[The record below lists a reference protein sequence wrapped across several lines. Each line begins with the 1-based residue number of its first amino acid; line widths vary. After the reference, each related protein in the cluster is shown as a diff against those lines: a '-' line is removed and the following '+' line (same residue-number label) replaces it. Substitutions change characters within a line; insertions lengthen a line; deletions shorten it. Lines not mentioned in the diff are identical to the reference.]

1 MRPEGEATSARSR
14 LHVDS
19 GLTLSTD
26 QLSSHVP
33 SLGASGLRTS
43 ELAALG
49 GFHTMLLSI
58 VVPLLS
64 LAKDGPCNGCTAVFY
79 AGLNGSACY
88 RIPSII
94 KTS

>member
-1 MRPEGEATSARSR
+1 
-14 LHVDS
+14 
-19 GLTLSTD
+19 
-26 QLSSHVP
+26 
-33 SLGASGLRTS
+33 
-43 ELAALG
+43 
-49 GFHTMLLSI
+49 MLLSI